1 MKRVEGHKHL
11 YRDDSG
17 AIINTDGA
25 GYRAYMNRKAA
36 DEQKEQTLHTLA
48 KDLETAKGEIEE
60 LKELVRLALRD
71 K

>member
-1 MKRVEGHKHL
+1 MKRVEGHQHL
-11 YRDDSG
+11 YRNDSG
-17 AIINTDGA
+17 AIVNTDGA

-36 DEQKEQTLHTLA
+36 DEQKEQTLRSLA
-48 KDLETAKGEIEE
+48 KELEDTKSEIEE

>member
-1 MKRVEGHKHL
+1 MKRVEGHKNL
-11 YRDDSG
+11 YRNDSG
-17 AIINTDGA
+17 AIVNTDGA

-36 DEQKEQTLHTLA
+36 DEQKEQTLQSLA
-48 KDLETAKGEIEE
+48 NDLETAKSEIEE